1 MMIEKEK
8 YSLTLRFQAWETE
21 VEDTLRLGRLRWRIH
36 SGGGYRSGGSFER
49 IIRTGVVLCCLQ
61 MTKNFEQRTE
71 ERSRMVMWKH
81 DLLFMMESML
91 PSDSSI

>member
-1 MMIEKEK
+1 M
-8 YSLTLRFQAWETE
+8 
-21 VEDTLRLGRLRWRIH
+21 EDTLRLGRLRWRIH